1 MLPSRGCC
9 HAVFLLVFSA
19 RLKQYSGLEDW
30 VEAAKGRATIMA
42 ATLNLSAVASSLV
55 ALDLASLNPVLPAKS
70 LQSAGEDAS
79 NQTFEKI
86 ARILL
91 ERSPP
96 LWLKVAVSNTVVSR
110 EYIPA
115 ADLDALAWLGD
126 ALDSILL
133 DVFRNS
139 IVEEDF
145 ASKAIG
151 DAAELIVVAALKRM
165 GGTVLHVSQIS
176 DAFGYDI
183 EHRQT
188 SGTARIEVKACSA
201 QTSDCFILSRNEF
214 DKSQLLKSE
223 WCLIQ
228 IIFKVGA
235 VFGDTIGAEDVIA
248 IRELKP
254 DILLELS
261 PPDSENFRWRESAE
275 YRPKSEH
282 WISSQLDLDPTFS
295 APMGALKIKPSKN
308 KFDNLV

>member
-42 ATLNLSAVASSLV
+42 AALNLSTVATSMV
-55 ALDLASLNPVLPAKS
+55 ALDLVSLNPVLPAKS

-79 NQTFEKI
+79 NHTFEKI

-96 LWLKVAVSNTVVSR
+96 LWLKVAVDNKTVCR

-133 DVFRNS
+133 DVFRSS
-139 IVEEDF
+139 IAEKDF
-145 ASKAIG
+145 APKAIG

-165 GGTVLHVSQIS
+165 GGTVTHVAQIS

-183 EHRQT
+183 EHRLSSRT
-188 SGTARIEVKACSA
+188 SRIEVKACSA
-201 QTSDCFILSRNEF
+201 QTSGCFILSRNEF
-214 DKSQLLKSE
+214 DKSQLFKSE
-223 WCLIQ
+223 WRLIQ
-228 IIFKVGA
+228 VIFKVGA
-235 VFGDTIGAEDVIA
+235 VFGTTIGPEDIVAVRELTPDTILKLTPED
-248 IRELKP
+248 
-254 DILLELS
+254 S
-261 PPDSENFRWRESAE
+261 DSFRWRESAE
-275 YRPKSEH
+275 YHPKTDH
-282 WISSQLDLDPTFS
+282 WTPCRLDLDLTFR
-295 APMGALKIKPSKN
+295 APMRAQKTKQSIGN
-308 KFDNLV
+308 

>member
-42 ATLNLSAVASSLV
+42 ATLNLSAVATSLV
-55 ALDLASLNPVLPAKS
+55 ALNLASLNPVLPAKS

-96 LWLKVAVSNTVVSR
+96 LWLKVAVSNTGVSR

-133 DVFRNS
+133 DVFRSS
-139 IVEEDF
+139 ILEEDF
-145 ASKAIG
+145 TSKAIG

-165 GGTVLHVSQIS
+165 GGTVLHVAQIS

-183 EHRQT
+183 EHRHS
-188 SGTARIEVKACSA
+188 SGTSRIEVKACSA
-201 QTSDCFILSRNEF
+201 QTSNSFILSRNEF

-223 WCLIQ
+223 WRLIQ
-228 IIFKVGA
+228 VIFKVGA
-235 VFGDTIGAEDVIA
+235 VFGTTIGPEDIVA
-248 IRELKP
+248 IREVTP
-254 DILLELS
+254 DILLELT
-261 PPDSENFRWRESAE
+261 PPDSDSFRWRESAE
-275 YRPKSEH
+275 YRPNTEH
-282 WISSQLDLDPTFS
+282 WTPCRLDLDLTFR
-295 APMGALKIKPSKN
+295 APMRPSN
-308 KFDNLV
+308 

>member
-19 RLKQYSGLEDW
+19 RLKQYSGLDDW
-30 VEAAKGRATIMA
+30 VVAAKGRATIMA
-42 ATLNLSAVASSLV
+42 TTLNLSAVAKSMVALNLV
-55 ALDLASLNPVLPAKS
+55 ALNPVVPARS

-96 LWLKVAVSNTVVSR
+96 PWLKVAVSNTGVSR

-133 DVFRNS
+133 DVFRSS

-151 DAAELIVVAALKRM
+151 NAAELIVVAALKRM
-165 GGTVLHVSQIS
+165 GGSVLHVAQIS
-176 DAFGYDI
+176 DAFGYDV
-183 EHRQT
+183 EHRLP
-188 SGTARIEVKACSA
+188 SGTSRLEVKACSP

-223 WCLIQ
+223 WRLIQ
-228 IIFKVGA
+228 VIFKVGA
-235 VFGDTIGAEDVIA
+235 VFGTTIGSEDVVE
-248 IRELKP
+248 IRELTP
-254 DILLELS
+254 DILLELT
-261 PPDSENFRWRESAE
+261 PPDTDSFRWRESAE
-275 YRPKSEH
+275 YRPNADH
-282 WISSQLDLDPTFS
+282 WTPCRLDLDLTYR
-295 APMGALKIKPSKN
+295 APMCTRSSN
-308 KFDNLV
+308 